1 MRPLLVIMGVTG
13 AGKSTVGT
21 LIAERL
27 GLPFNDADDFH
38 PPANIAK
45 MSSGQPLT
53 DDDRWPWLDAI
64 GAHLAAHRG
73 GGAVVTCS
81 ALKRAYRDRLRA
93 AAPELRFVHLQGDM
107 ALVAARQAARQGHFM
122 PASLVASQYATLEE
136 PAPEE
141 RVIALDVAAAPS
153 ALADAAIAALT
164 ETAR

>member
-1 MRPLLVIMGVTG
+1 MKPLLVVMGVTG
-13 AGKSTVGT
+13 AGKSTVGG

-27 GLPFNDADDFH
+27 GLAFNDADDFH

-45 MSSGQPLT
+45 MSAGEPLS

-73 GGAVVTCS
+73 QGCVVTCS

-93 AAPELRFVHLQGDM
+93 AAPGLRFVHLHGDM

-122 PASLVASQYATLEE
+122 PASLVASQFATLEAPMDE
-136 PAPEE
+136 PD
-141 RVIALDVAAAPS
+141 VIPLDVAAAPA
-153 ALADAAIAALT
+153 ALADAAIRAL